1 MVVDGPPKKFG
12 LLIGKGD
19 RHGLGF
25 DFTGPAPVALW
36 ALAQAALSHP
46 IEGENL
52 SFATL
57 EAFSESRNL
66 GGRK

>member
-25 DFTGPAPVALW
+25 DFTGPA
-36 ALAQAALSHP
+36 
-46 IEGENL
+46 
-52 SFATL
+52 
-57 EAFSESRNL
+57 ES
-66 GGRK
+66 GGFEIG